1 MKHYLIAAIIAIL
14 VLGLYFDTSVTKD
27 FISEVLIRMSDILAS
42 LSGK

>member
-1 MKHYLIAAIIAIL
+1 MKHYITAAIIAIL
-14 VLGLYFDTSVTKD
+14 VLGLYFDTTVTKD

>member
-27 FISEVLIRMSDILAS
+27 FISEVLIKMSDILAS
-42 LSGK
+42 LGGK